1 MCCCS
6 RVFSSQAS
14 IFTPMSGKSFLSY
27 CFKMNQPHHSLVP
40 LQAWRSK
47 HTQHQ
52 QKTQGWRWW
61 WIWGTLGSEW
71 ESRGRT
77 DVLCWGRDDF
87 TFSQQAAF
95 EARTNRR
102 GMFSLC
108 FSVTLHSPTCFLLL
122 PSPCQ
127 SFLQLGQQVTACGI
141 WVFWS
146 LHIPS
151 WLQVNATPVSYFP

>member
-6 RVFSSQAS
+6 GVFSSQAS
-14 IFTPMSGKSFLSY
+14 IFTSRSGKSFLSY
-27 CFKMNQPHHSLVP
+27 CFRMNQPHHSLVP

-52 QKTQGWRWW
+52 HKTQGWRSW

-71 ESRGRT
+71 ESEGRT
-77 DVLCWGRDDF
+77 EVLCLGRDDF
-87 TFSQQAAF
+87 TFSRQDPF
-95 EARTNRR
+95 EAKTNRR

-108 FSVTLHSPTCFLLL
+108 FSVRPHSSACFLLL
-122 PSPCQ
+122 SSPCQ
-127 SFLQLGQQVTACGI
+127 ASLQLLTACGI

-151 WLQVNATPVSYFP
+151 CLLVSATQVG